1 VLEPAVDQDVLNC
14 LWLKGRGIP
23 AIWSHV
29 LVHSSN
35 IMATSRDPP
44 GGSSFDIP
52 RCLDEF
58 EPSMTIVYTE
68 VSRGIPQYLLVK
80 IIALAE
86 PSLYPTV
93 STA

>member
-29 LVHSSN
+29 LVHSGN

-58 EPSMTIVYTE
+58 ERSMTIVYTE
-68 VSRGIPQYLLVK
+68 VSRGIPQYPLVK
-80 IIALAE
+80 IIALTE